1 MFPCF
6 AWSVLFICLVLICE
20 EKKKKNWRNWVQRGG
35 GYTDRKKITF
45 KQSRGAGGGGERKRR
60 KNGRANV
67 TLVTYHTAII
77 REIEKKKIYMRR
89 KMLIRFTE
97 NPFFFFFN
105 DRSKFQQ
112 N

>member
-45 KQSRGAGGGGERKRR
+45 KQSRGAGGGREKEERMD
-60 KNGRANV
+60 V
-67 TLVTYHTAII
+67 QT
-77 REIEKKKIYMRR
+77 
-89 KMLIRFTE
+89 
-97 NPFFFFFN
+97 
-105 DRSKFQQ
+105 
-112 N
+112 